1 VYSTY
6 VLIFTVS
13 DCRVLVRDICYL
25 IFTVSDCR
33 VLVRDICYLIFTV
46 SDCRVLVRDIC
57 YSKWRNNEIFLISHQ
72 KENLCCLCIFMSDSM
87 ALVAERNYVNVI
99 RISIH

>member
-1 VYSTY
+1 
-6 VLIFTVS
+6 VS

-46 SDCRVLVRDIC
+46 SDCRVLVNSTHKHTTAGHI
-57 YSKWRNNEIFLISHQ
+57 KTNE
-72 KENLCCLCIFMSDSM
+72 
-87 ALVAERNYVNVI
+87 
-99 RISIH
+99 

>member
-1 VYSTY
+1 VCIVLFYYLIYPDFTFCVYSTY
-6 VLIFTVS
+6 V
-13 DCRVLVRDICYL
+13 L